1 MPDIPDGEP
10 NLLPKAALLAPL
22 RVEFPV
28 WEGAVTDPNDPGDTL
43 YLYWDGEE
51 VNSKLFTAA
60 DVIPANLFM
69 TVPRARLIGDG
80 EHQLQYVAY
89 NSVGNP
95 VGSAPAPV
103 WIDTVEPGHND
114 VLLPLVAEPA
124 VPADIVNEAY
134 LAANGDQLLARVPAY
149 VETRVGDLIQGFWQ
163 HELLADQDLA
173 DAQTVVDQ
181 QAIDT
186 GEIVLVFSGQTIRQK
201 GNGRARAWYRITDRA
216 GNVSARSDDRLWLVD
231 VQAPPAT
238 LRPPRIP
245 QASDGLISRADAC
258 DTVMVVLDGYT
269 TPAPGDQL
277 LVTFNSSA
285 LAPVHAPG
293 AGGFPVSVEVPWDIL
308 RSYGETASY
317 RAVVYWQVQR
327 GAFISPPS
335 QTLAVEVDLRIAGP
349 ANPSPCPLNGR
360 LPTVTVK
367 GAAGDNLISDADAP
381 GPVSVEVSLYGNP
394 QEHDQLALYW
404 GRLATPVAT
413 YDVQAIDFP
422 GIIIVF
428 KVRWADIEAEG
439 AGANLVVHYTVS
451 NGLNEQRSWG
461 TECQVELGLEIT
473 GSRSQTGPFYHSGPS
488 LLAVKSARSDVVY
501 RWSYREGEQSALGD
515 TFTDTH
521 PESPLMVSW
530 EKAGVVGARTTL
542 RPVNICGIPSFS
554 SYRSGCIVKNDGALF
569 GWGGDSEINPPPDVQ
584 NVKCITC
591 NRQAFAALHNDGTVT
606 CWGDVNRGGLAPTGL
621 TGVIQIVAAG
631 SAFAALR
638 DNGSLVTWGDAFRG
652 GVIPPLIAPQLALI
666 RQVVGG
672 ENAFAALRDDGEVF
686 CWGGEQWPY
695 GMTVAVARGSHR
707 LSASDNAFAAVTLRK
722 TAVAWGLSAD
732 GGEIPVELVS
742 QLINVVAIASTSS
755 AFAALTEQ
763 GRVLVW
769 GDPRFGGQLSAPI
782 EDARHLVGASTA
794 FAALTTNGAV
804 VGWGQGDEGG
814 AVPTGLQA
822 SSIISGYGSMAA
834 CRLDGSVISWGVTSG
849 EYTGTRA
856 RAVYAA
862 GANFIVLTQDD
873 ELVSWGSDNLDL
885 KSLDGLVSQVI

>member
-1 MPDIPDGEP
+1 MNHTHLRDIPIRLAPPTPVPTVPDIPDGEP

-28 WEGAVTDPNDPGDTL
+28 WEGAVTDPSDPGDTL
-43 YLYWDGEE
+43 YLYWDGVE
-51 VNSKLFTAA
+51 VDSKLFTAA

-349 ANPSPCPLNGR
+349 ANPGPCPLNGLLSR
-360 LPTVTVK
+360 VTVK
-367 GAAGDNLISDADAP
+367 GSTADNVVVPSDAP
-381 GPVSVEVSLYGNP
+381 GPVPVQVMLYENPRPTEVMNLYWGSLTAPVASYQVVAGDSAGQLITFEVEWADVLAAGFGAAVPVWYSVSNGINVQHSPQTACRVEAPGEVPGGGDKLKAGRFPNTNANQALNYQLTRGGALYRIELDYP
-394 QEHDQLALYW
+394 QAAAGDELVMRLQGYGPDGTTQLPGTEYTAQDQVDAVELAQGYYQFLVPEQKFTLALYP
-404 GRLATPVAT
+404 GPRNIINVA
-413 YDVQAIDFP
+413 YQA
-422 GIIIVF
+422 
-428 KVRWADIEAEG
+428 
-439 AGANLVVHYTVS
+439 S
-451 NGLNEQRSWG
+451 NASG
-461 TECQVELGLEIT
+461 T
-473 GSRSQTGPFYHSGPS
+473 
-488 LLAVKSARSDVVY
+488 
-501 RWSYREGEQSALGD
+501 GE
-515 TFTDTH
+515 
-521 PESPLMVSW
+521 
-530 EKAGVVGARTTL
+530 
-542 RPVNICGIPSFS
+542 
-554 SYRSGCIVKNDGALF
+554 
-569 GWGGDSEINPPPDVQ
+569 
-584 NVKCITC
+584 
-591 NRQAFAALHNDGTVT
+591 
-606 CWGDVNRGGLAPTGL
+606 
-621 TGVIQIVAAG
+621 
-631 SAFAALR
+631 
-638 DNGSLVTWGDAFRG
+638 SLVSRTLIDMRG
-652 GVIPPLIAPQLALI
+652 ESS
-666 RQVVGG
+666 GG
-672 ENAFAALRDDGEVF
+672 
-686 CWGGEQWPY
+686 
-695 GMTVAVARGSHR
+695 
-707 LSASDNAFAAVTLRK
+707 
-722 TAVAWGLSAD
+722 
-732 GGEIPVELVS
+732 
-742 QLINVVAIASTSS
+742 
-755 AFAALTEQ
+755 
-763 GRVLVW
+763 
-769 GDPRFGGQLSAPI
+769 
-782 EDARHLVGASTA
+782 
-794 FAALTTNGAV
+794 
-804 VGWGQGDEGG
+804 
-814 AVPTGLQA
+814 
-822 SSIISGYGSMAA
+822 
-834 CRLDGSVISWGVTSG
+834 
-849 EYTGTRA
+849 
-856 RAVYAA
+856 
-862 GANFIVLTQDD
+862 
-873 ELVSWGSDNLDL
+873 
-885 KSLDGLVSQVI
+885 